1 MVGCGDDAGH
11 EDCVD
16 EAACDGTSGLC
27 ENDCEWAGSGV
38 SVGETGVVVRHV
50 QADDDD
56 GYDVEEDDPPEDV
69 ADHTGK
75 ILGWVLGLS
84 GCDSNGFSAAA
95 ADG

>member
-11 EDCVD
+11 EHCVY

-27 ENDCEWAGSGV
+27 EDDCEWTGSGV
-38 SVGETGVVVRHV
+38 SVGETGVVVWHI

-56 GYDVEEDDPPEDV
+56 GHNVEENNAPEDI
-69 ADHTGK
+69 ANHTGK